1 MKIIVTSSGEISAEL
16 EGDLGENFNAIA
28 DFQEVF
34 GHKSCGKC
42 GSVDLRYGVRK
53 NQDNEFREIICK
65 NPECR
70 AKLAFGSNKK
80 GGEFFLNEKMVTVT
94 GYLMVAGLDGTL
106 KLKPLSNSAV

>member
-80 GGEFFLNEKMVTVT
+80 GGGIFPKRKDGDGNWLPDGGWVRWNPQTKTVE
-94 GYLMVAGLDGTL
+94 
-106 KLKPLSNSAV
+106 